1 MGLLVLGATGIVI
14 SLRKSTGVLSLPFL
28 AALGAFPLTGPAC
41 LIFMEVLGTA
51 RILAAYHPIASRR
64 KRAEGQSSNKNI
76 LLRYFLSTAINRL
89 ALQRSVRWIR
99 QHCRFLEKYTGEF
112 SGSELVRVPPAS
124 IRLLEK
130 LGVATAYAM
139 IDDELACDPQ
149 AIPQQLLIPSSRG
162 GLKLLDICPTFEDDS
177 TDDSAS
183 ESEFGRPHRK
193 SFDGDDSYSSD
204 SDVAFQHHHQAPT
217 KPGRL
222 KLLRRKLAKQQ
233 DRAIAP
239 PCTETTESES
249 EGHEVQFED
258 PKWWQHLPSLKCI
271 GLACLLVDEKNEGR
285 NNGVDEG
292 MSTYFPATAGNSLGE
307 CKKALGRLVCTER
320 RRKQLGSLARCIGFS
335 TKKNCYGRHG
345 DATPF
350 AERYR
355 LQIVSSSL
363 LKERLE
369 IDSHERGSEDS
380 LWWGLLRPDATS
392 VIVQDSRSGAYQLL
406 SVGDPRVITRLCQ
419 EAWQG
424 ESSTILPLTSS
435 DRATILET
443 SNSWKLA
450 DLDVAAFSY
459 APIPHTFE
467 SRVSANGEQKKKVW
481 LTSSHFFYIWHLL
494 TPSVLQFYLLDNDP
508 RGESFQPIQKEK
520 AASGE
525 WSLVQNQMFLGIL
538 GSLVIPRQEMQG
550 LLSTLQD
557 AGGLV

>member
-1 MGLLVLGATGIVI
+1 MALSLVALVFLCISGIVLW
-14 SLRKSTGVLSLPFL
+14 LRKSPEVLLLPFL

-51 RILAAYHPIASRR
+51 RILAAYHPIASRIER
-64 KRAEGQSSNKNI
+64 SAGTTSNSN
-76 LLRYFLSTAINRL
+76 LVLRYFLSTAINRL
-89 ALQRSVRWIR
+89 ALQRSIRWIR
-99 QHCRFLEKYTGEF
+99 RHCRFLEELTGAF
-112 SGSELVRVPPAS
+112 AGSELVRVPPAS
-124 IRLLEK
+124 VRLLEK

-162 GLKLLDICPTFEDDS
+162 GLKLLDICPTYEDDS
-177 TDDSAS
+177 SDDSAS
-183 ESEFGRPHRK
+183 ESEFTRPHRK

-204 SDVAFQHHHQAPT
+204 SDVAFQHHHQAPA

-239 PCTETTESES
+239 PCSETTESES

-271 GLACLLVDEKNEGR
+271 GLACLLVDEQEERIGLNMHESRSASSLK
-285 NNGVDEG
+285 
-292 MSTYFPATAGNSLGE
+292 TAGSDLGD
-307 CKKALGRLVCTER
+307 CKKALGHLMCKER

-335 TKKNCYGRHG
+335 TRNNRYGVHG
-345 DATPF
+345 DATQF
-350 AERYR
+350 VERYR

-363 LKERLE
+363 LKNRLE

-392 VIVQDSRSGAYQLL
+392 VIVQDSRSGAYQLA
-406 SVGDPRVITRLCQ
+406 SVGDPQVITRLCQ

-424 ESSTILPLTSS
+424 ESSTILPLTAS

-459 APIPHTFE
+459 TPIPQTFE
-467 SRVSANGEQKKKVW
+467 SRVAGNGNRKSKVRM
-481 LTSSHFFYIWHLL
+481 LSSMFCALGYCSYI
-494 TPSVLQFYLLDNDP
+494 
-508 RGESFQPIQKEK
+508 SFI
-520 AASGE
+520 
-525 WSLVQNQMFLGIL
+525 
-538 GSLVIPRQEMQG
+538 
-550 LLSTLQD
+550 
-557 AGGLV
+557 